1 MVSRRNTSWEN
12 VVEKPLAEGTV
23 ERFTNKKMVVERS
36 VVEDI
41 VNKKVEI
48 YKLLFKWLGTKN
60 LW

>member
-12 VVEKPLAEGTV
+12 VVKKPLVEGIV
-23 ERFTNKKMVVERS
+23 ERFTNKKLVVERS

-41 VNKKVEI
+41 VNKKVDI
-48 YKLLFKWLGTKN
+48 DKLLFKWLGIKN

>member
-12 VVEKPLAEGTV
+12 VVAKPLVEETV
-23 ERFTNKKMVVERS
+23 ERFTNKKMLVERS

-48 YKLLFKWLGTKN
+48 DKLLFKWLGIKN

>member
-12 VVEKPLAEGTV
+12 VVAKPLVEGTV

>member
-12 VVEKPLAEGTV
+12 VVAKPLVEGTV
-23 ERFTNKKMVVERS
+23 ERFTNKKMLVERS

-48 YKLLFKWLGTKN
+48 DKLLFKWLGIKN